1 MPSTMGATRTTAAVQ
16 RYLDDLRARPD
27 DASDSNVVRDLLERS
42 ATRLHQLCS
51 WMIRRSYPRL
61 ARPPLNLTA
70 EEMLGSV
77 VERLIKAMREARP
90 ANVREFFGLANQHMR
105 WELNDLA
112 RRLDE
117 HTPFVGID
125 EQQIADQ
132 TPSERG
138 FNANARRIL
147 DALDSLEPDEREVFG
162 LVRIQGLTHNEAA
175 EVLGIASKTVQRR
188 LNRGRVQLVTL
199 LKDMEPRGGPSV
211 AEATEI

>member
-1 MPSTMGATRTTAAVQ
+1 MGATRTTAAVQ

-27 DASDSNVVRDLLERS
+27 EVSDSKVVRDLLERS

-51 WMIRRSYPRL
+51 WMIRRRYPRL

-70 EEMLGSV
+70 DEMLGAV

-117 HTPFVGID
+117 HTPLVGID
-125 EQQIADQ
+125 EERLADR

-162 LVRIQGLTHNEAA
+162 LVRIQGLTHTEAA
-175 EVLGIASKTVQRR
+175 EVLGIATKTVQRR

-199 LKDMEPRGGPSV
+199 LRDMEPQGGASG
-211 AEATEI
+211 AEVTEI

>member
-1 MPSTMGATRTTAAVQ
+1 MGATRTTAAVQ
-16 RYLDDLRARPD
+16 RCLDDLRARPED
-27 DASDSNVVRDLLERS
+27 VSDSKVVRDLLERS

-51 WMIRRSYPRL
+51 WMIRRRYPRL

-70 EEMLGSV
+70 DEMLGAV

-90 ANVREFFGLANQHMR
+90 AHVREFFGLANQHMR

-125 EQQIADQ
+125 EERIADQ
-132 TPSERG
+132 TPSEAG
-138 FNANARRIL
+138 VNANARRIL

-162 LVRIQGLTHNEAA
+162 LVRIQGLTHYEAA
-175 EVLGIASKTVQRR
+175 EVLGVATKTVQRR
-188 LNRGRVQLVTL
+188 LNRGRVQLLTL
-199 LKDMEPRGGPSV
+199 LKDMEPRGGAAS
-211 AEATEI
+211 AEVTN